1 MKFKITLSR
10 KIIFSEGLLG
20 NICLPGMLDFQYSDI
35 NIKQIL
41 GHHDLNYFDSWA
53 WTGWQF
59 VNWRTWPWCWNTW
72 LIESAS
78 TSITS
83 ITKNL
88 KTQKIQTAILQK
100 AQGWFLLGK
109 KSTPALQ
116 PDDPDHPD
124 LKVLTWRPM
133 SSNEK
138 PGHRDPGRVEKV
150 GEWGR
155 YIAIRRQQEREDQW
169 VDGRESRWTPLLPW
183 IRKSKRGYRIK
194 DWSLILYRCSMEVG
208 RKKQRFYLRS
218 HSERILFSIQSLG
231 EIYNTVDIPEIPH

>member
-35 NIKQIL
+35 NIKRIL

-53 WTGWQF
+53 WTGRVS

-83 ITKNL
+83 KTKNL

-109 KSTPALQ
+109 KAPQ
-116 PDDPDHPD
+116 PYS
-124 LKVLTWRPM
+124 LMIQITLTW
-133 SSNEK
+133 K
-138 PGHRDPGRVEKV
+138 F
-150 GEWGR
+150 WL
-155 YIAIRRQQEREDQW
+155 
-169 VDGRESRWTPLLPW
+169 DGRCHQMKNPPPWPWSSLESRRVRW
-183 IRKSKRGYRIK
+183 IYCNQKAAG
-194 DWSLILYRCSMEVG
+194 
-208 RKKQRFYLRS
+208 
-218 HSERILFSIQSLG
+218 
-231 EIYNTVDIPEIPH
+231 

>member
-53 WTGWQF
+53 WTGRQF

-83 ITKNL
+83 KTKNL
-88 KTQKIQTAILQK
+88 KTQKIQTAILEK
-100 AQGWFLLGK
+100 TQGWFLLEK
-109 KSTPALQ
+109 K
-116 PDDPDHPD
+116 HPSLKAWWSRSPWPESFD
-124 LKVLTWRPM
+124 LTADVIEWKTWPPWPW
-133 SSNEK
+133 SSL
-138 PGHRDPGRVEKV
+138 
-150 GEWGR
+150 
-155 YIAIRRQQEREDQW
+155 
-169 VDGRESRWTPLLPW
+169 ESR
-183 IRKSKRGYRIK
+183 RVR
-194 DWSLILYRCSMEVG
+194 
-208 RKKQRFYLRS
+208 
-218 HSERILFSIQSLG
+218 
-231 EIYNTVDIPEIPH
+231 